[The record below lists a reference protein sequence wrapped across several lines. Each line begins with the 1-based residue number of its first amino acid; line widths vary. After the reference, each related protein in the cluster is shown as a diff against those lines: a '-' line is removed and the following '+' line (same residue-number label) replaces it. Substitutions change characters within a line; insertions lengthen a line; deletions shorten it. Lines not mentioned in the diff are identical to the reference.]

1 MVRVLYVKGDAMN
14 NPEKKVRKL
23 DLYGYTKEEDGRFVS
38 ICVNLSLFAQ
48 GKSQDESMKKLFKN
62 IKAYLKGITEK
73 YADDWVE
80 HAERDTAPEIV
91 EEFKLLLESSLHLAE
106 RAVENVR
113 DKDYS
118 RYTGVYSTF
127 VKPISSSYAQAGS

>member
-1 MVRVLYVKGDAMN
+1 MS
-14 NPEKKVRKL
+14 NPKKRAGRL

-48 GKSQDESMKKLFKN
+48 GKSADESMKKLFKN
-62 IKAYLKGITEK
+62 INTYLKGITEK

-80 HAERDTAPEIV
+80 HAERDTDPEIV
-91 EEFKLLLESSLHLAE
+91 EEFKSLLESSLDLAE

-127 VKPISSSYAQAGS
+127 VQPISTSYAQAGL